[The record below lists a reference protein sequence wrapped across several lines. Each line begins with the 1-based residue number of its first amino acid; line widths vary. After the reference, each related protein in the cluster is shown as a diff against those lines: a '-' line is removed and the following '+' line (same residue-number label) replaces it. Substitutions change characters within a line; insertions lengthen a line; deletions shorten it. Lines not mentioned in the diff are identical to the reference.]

1 MISPITIEMLEQV
14 DSEIV
19 KQENK
24 TGIYKLKPKAVI
36 FLDIEGYA
44 QIIYQCWN
52 NEENMNKFCNLI
64 TDFWRKMERR
74 GHGNSI
80 TIINNAGDGFLA
92 LSEDP
97 NMKRTH
103 ASIFSASLIKEF
115 ESSFQEFPK
124 SIPYRFKPRIRV
136 GLHFGEIYIIS
147 RKRTQSEFDKI
158 FVGDAINVAARIA
171 STDTARDFQI
181 ACSKQFHDRLHKT
194 ERKKYERNETYY
206 DLNKYPE
213 PIIIYGYKSEKSTTR
228 DSPIK
233 KSVTGITS
241 GN

>member
-1 MISPITIEMLEQV
+1 MISPITIEMLEEI
-14 DSEIV
+14 DSEIA

-36 FLDIEGYA
+36 FLDIEGYT

-64 TDFWRKMERR
+64 TDFWRKMERH
-74 GHGNSI
+74 GHANSI
-80 TIINNAGDGFLA
+80 TIVNNAGDGFLA

-97 NMKRTH
+97 RMKRTR

-115 ESSFQEFPK
+115 ESSFQEFPR
-124 SIPYRFKPRIRV
+124 SIRYRFKPRIRV

-147 RKRTQSEFDKI
+147 RKRTKSEFDKI
-158 FVGDAINVAARIA
+158 FVGDALNVAARIA
-171 STDTARDFQI
+171 SSNTARAYQI
-181 ACSKQFHDRLHKT
+181 ACSKQFRDRLFDT
-194 ERKKYERNETYY
+194 EKKKYKRKETYY

-213 PIIIYGYKSEKSTTR
+213 PIIIYGYNPKKSTTR

-233 KSVTGITS
+233 KSVTV
-241 GN
+241 